1 LIKICGIIF
10 SVNLTQHHNNRQ
22 LCVFLF
28 FMNPT
33 SVHNSFSPVSR
44 QAGWHTLSRS
54 FRDSFTIKTLLHFFL
69 ITLISY
75 TSFAQH
81 DTLHFIQ
88 PDISVKTKP
97 VSLHKADSGRSNQPI
112 NQLTNPHDAAQKQI
126 NKRVK
131 IIAAANIAGYS
142 GAMLGFYHAWY
153 KNYPQSSFHTFND
166 MKEWKG
172 MDKIGHAQGVY
183 AESLA
188 SMELWRWTGIDR
200 KKRIWLGGL
209 SGPVYHTVIEV
220 LDGFSAE
227 WGWSWADVGANFI
240 GSGMLIAQEL
250 AWDEQRIIFKFSFHR
265 KSYSDPALN
274 ERSNKIFGKSTAERF
289 LKDYNGQTYWL
300 SANVHSFFPESKWPK
315 WLNIAVGT
323 GAEGMFGANENIGM
337 DANGNVIFNRT
348 DIRRY
353 RQWYLSPDID
363 LSKIK
368 TNKKG
373 IKLALRLL
381 NVVKIPMPAL
391 EYSNGGFKVRA
402 IGF

>member
-1 LIKICGIIF
+1 MAPI
-10 SVNLTQHHNNRQ
+10 
-22 LCVFLF
+22 
-28 FMNPT
+28 P
-33 SVHNSFSPVSR
+33 VHNSTLPVFR
-44 QAGWHTLSRS
+44 QAGWQHSTSS
-54 FRDSFTIKTLLHFFL
+54 FRDSGTMKSLLCFFL
-69 ITLISY
+69 FTLISY
-75 TSFAQH
+75 TSFAQP

-88 PDISVKTKP
+88 PNISVKTNP
-97 VSLHKADSGRSNQPI
+97 LPFHNADTGGSNPPI
-112 NQLTNPHDAAQKQI
+112 NQLTTKQI
-126 NKRVK
+126 NRRVK

-153 KNYPQSSFHTFND
+153 KNYPQSNFHTFND
-166 MKEWKG
+166 MSEWKG

-250 AWDEQRIIFKFSFHR
+250 AWDEQRILFKFSFHR

-300 SANVHSFFPESKWPK
+300 SANIRSFFPESKWPK

-323 GAEGMFGANENIGM
+323 GAEGMFGANENIGK

-348 DIRRY
+348 DIKRY

-373 IKLALRLL
+373 LKLALRLL

-391 EYSNGGFKVRA
+391 EFSNGGFKFRA